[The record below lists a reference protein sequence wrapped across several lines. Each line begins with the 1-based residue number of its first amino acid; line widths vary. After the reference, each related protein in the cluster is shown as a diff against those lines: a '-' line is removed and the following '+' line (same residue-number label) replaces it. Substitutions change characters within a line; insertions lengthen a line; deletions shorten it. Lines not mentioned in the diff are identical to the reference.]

1 MKKPFIRLLLGI
13 LPIIYMIII
22 WLQSSHFNPESL
34 FSLSSHV
41 RIEILLLVGV
51 GFELFHFFQFGILY
65 VFFALACIRFGKFTK
80 RLEIVLITA
89 SMIYGLVDEV
99 HQMYVPFRSFSISD
113 LLKDWVGVIVAS
125 LIIHK
130 SYFSKKKSR
139 LGLALRRIEG
149 KSGKHNSNI
158 PF

>member
-1 MKKPFIRLLLGI
+1 MKKLLIRFLLAL
-13 LPIIYMIII
+13 LPIIYMLVI

-34 FSLSSHV
+34 FSLSNHV

-65 VFFALACIRFGKFTK
+65 VFLALACLRFGKFTK
-80 RLEIVLITA
+80 RVEIVLIA
-89 SMIYGLVDEV
+89 VSMIYGLVDEV

-113 LLKDWVGVIVAS
+113 LLKDWIGVIVAS

-149 KSGKHNSNI
+149 KSGKQNSNI
-158 PF
+158 HF

>member
-1 MKKPFIRLLLGI
+1 M
-13 LPIIYMIII
+13 
-22 WLQSSHFNPESL
+22 
-34 FSLSSHV
+34 
-41 RIEILLLVGV
+41 
-51 GFELFHFFQFGILY
+51 
-65 VFFALACIRFGKFTK
+65 
-80 RLEIVLITA
+80 LITV

-113 LLKDWVGVIVAS
+113 LLKDWIGVIVAS

-130 SYFSKKKSR
+130 SYFSNKKSR

-158 PF
+158 HF